1 MKAPEEDHEPE
12 MLESYDFSQGV
23 RGKYIERLKSGSN
36 FVVLDPDVA
45 KVFPDERS
53 VNQAL
58 RALAAIIV
66 DRQKTRATPA

>member
-1 MKAPEEDHEPE
+1 MKTPEENPEAE
-12 MLESYDFSQGV
+12 MLDSYDFSQGV
-23 RGKYIERLKSGSN
+23 RGKYVERLKSGSN

-45 KVFPDERS
+45 EIFPDERS

-66 DRQKTRATPA
+66 DRQKTRVTPA